1 MLTFGYAK
9 LSKDALNILDV
20 TEYKDLKAIS
30 HEAATKAR
38 GLWKDHKDASSKT
51 KSL

>member
-20 TEYKDLKAIS
+20 NEYTNESIRVYLANVKAPILGKPFAF
-30 HEAATKAR
+30 EAK
-38 GLWKDHKDASSKT
+38 
-51 KSL
+51 